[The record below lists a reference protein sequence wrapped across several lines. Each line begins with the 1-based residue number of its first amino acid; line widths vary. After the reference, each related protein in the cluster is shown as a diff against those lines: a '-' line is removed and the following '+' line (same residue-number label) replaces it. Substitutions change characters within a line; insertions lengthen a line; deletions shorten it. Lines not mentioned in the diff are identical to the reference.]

1 MNKTALK
8 VQIREGRG
16 KGPARVLRREGR
28 IPGIIYGVGEPTPI
42 SLDSK
47 ELSRIITSGDGGSK
61 LLSIEMEGR
70 EKMAILR
77 DYQVDPVKNV
87 LIHADLQEVA
97 EDKTVHVTVA
107 VVQIGGQPVGVK
119 EGGIL
124 SHAVREIVVE
134 CLPTKIPEHIEVDCS
149 GLKINESVHV
159 GNLNLPDGVKALT
172 DAGTVLFAVAPPI
185 SAEKLDAMLST
196 EAAAEVKEPEVL
208 TKKKEEEPEKAEK
221 AKEKPEKAKTEKAK

>member
-16 KGPARVLRREGR
+16 KGPARGLRREGR

-61 LLSIEMEGR
+61 LLSIVMEGK

-97 EDKTVHVTVA
+97 EDKPVHVTVA
-107 VVQIGGQPVGVK
+107 VVQVGGQPAGVK

-124 SHAVREIVVE
+124 SHAVRDIVVE
-134 CLPTKIPEHIEVDCS
+134 CLPSKIPEHIEVDCS

-159 GNLNLPDGVKALT
+159 GNLKLPDGVKALT

-185 SAEKLDAMLST
+185 SAEKLDAMLSS

-208 TKKKEEEPEKAEK
+208 TKKKEEE
-221 AKEKPEKAKTEKAK
+221 EKPEKAKTEKAKTEKAK